1 MFHLNLNKYYLKL
14 YKLINKSYNIL
25 TQELKREVTLTDI
38 SEYLEIELSDIEYV
52 ITLTEDMISL
62 DDEYNNLQIG
72 SNNDADEL
80 ILWKSYLETL
90 DPLSSAVMVYRYEND
105 LTQSEVAE
113 ILGITQVKVSRIE
126 KSSKQKILEYIS

>member
-1 MFHLNLNKYYLKL
+1 
-14 YKLINKSYNIL
+14 
-25 TQELKREVTLTDI
+25 
-38 SEYLEIELSDIEYV
+38 
-52 ITLTEDMISL
+52 MISL